1 MKLKEITPNKFWC
14 AIAYSSGLYE
24 IKEKDKVMLDIYT
37 KIILELTI
45 PGFRE
50 DNADHRILAELG
62 MQCTEKVKKI
72 IPTLDTQNVTPGKI
86 GRLRGKVRKLLE
98 EEIGEID
105 GVVEG
110 LVG

>member
-1 MKLKEITPNKFWC
+1 MDYWISRYINKT
-14 AIAYSSGLYE
+14 I
-24 IKEKDKVMLDIYT
+24 LD
-37 KIILELTI
+37 LPL
-45 PGFRE
+45 P
-50 DNADHRILAELG
+50 DHRNLAELG
-62 MQCTEKVKKI
+62 MQCTEKVKEI

-86 GRLRGKVRKLLE
+86 GRLRGKVRKVLE

>member
-1 MKLKEITPNKFWC
+1 MDYLISRN
-14 AIAYSSGLYE
+14 INGR
-24 IKEKDKVMLDIYT
+24 
-37 KIILELTI
+37 I
-45 PGFRE
+45 P
-50 DNADHRILAELG
+50 ALPLPDHRKLAELG
-62 MQCTEKVKKI
+62 MQCTIRVKEI

>member
-1 MKLKEITPNKFWC
+1 MDYWISRYINK
-14 AIAYSSGLYE
+14 
-24 IKEKDKVMLDIYT
+24 
-37 KIILELTI
+37 TI
-45 PGFRE
+45 RDLSLPG
-50 DNADHRILAELG
+50 HRKLAELG
-62 MQCTEKVKKI
+62 MQCTEKVKEI

-98 EEIGEID
+98 REIGEID